1 MNSTN
6 AERVNLP
13 IRELRQ
19 AESCSDGMNFR
30 VRWQATVE
38 TVSGHTL
45 QKLRLELAPSVSKFL
60 GTSTHGSNDNDRS
73 INIVRPSH
81 LPVSA

>member
-1 MNSTN
+1 MNST
-6 AERVNLP
+6 RVQPLNLP
-13 IRELRQ
+13 IRELLSADSR
-19 AESCSDGMNFR
+19 AEAMTFR
-30 VRWQATVE
+30 TRWQATVE

>member
-1 MNSTN
+1 MNST
-6 AERVNLP
+6 RVQRLNLP
-13 IRELRQ
+13 IRELLPADSR
-19 AESCSDGMNFR
+19 AEAMTVR
-30 VRWQATVE
+30 ARWQTTVE
-38 TVSGHTL
+38 TVSGHAL